1 MQAMWRAV
9 IKQTF
14 ALIHGGWSCTWW
26 WWWGGGLETCHR
38 REQPLLVFWTNY
50 PDVFDVVIFRAL
62 GQTARTRPEHA
73 ERAEAAAEN
82 CQKSFNPSPEHANVI
97 AF

>member
-1 MQAMWRAV
+1 MVAGAAR
-9 IKQTF
+9 
-14 ALIHGGWSCTWW
+14 
-26 WWWGGGLETCHR
+26 GGGAGGGVLETCHR

-50 PDVFDVVIFRAL
+50 PDVLDVVIFRAL

-73 ERAEAAAEN
+73 KAAAEN
-82 CQKSFNPSPEHANVI
+82 RQKSFNPSPKHANVI